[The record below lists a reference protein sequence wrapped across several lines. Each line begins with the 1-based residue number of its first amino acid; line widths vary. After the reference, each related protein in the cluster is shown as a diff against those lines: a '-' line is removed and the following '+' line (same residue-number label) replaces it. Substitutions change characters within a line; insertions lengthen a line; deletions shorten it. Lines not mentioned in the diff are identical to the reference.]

1 MGRLS
6 PLSSAV
12 PTFDLAAL
20 TDAGKAAGFT
30 ACGVAPCRPSGQAAA
45 LDAWLARGAHAG
57 MRWLETTAEIRKNL
71 HRRWP
76 WAKSALVGVASYLAP
91 PRDRQARGGIA
102 RHVARYA
109 HGQDYHRTL
118 TAWLVEWAAAIERLH
133 GGPFRRAVLV
143 DTGALLERE
152 LAVRAGLGWIG
163 RNSCLIGPEGNSWT
177 AIGVVLT
184 ALELPHST
192 PTVLDRC
199 GSCTAC
205 LDACP
210 TGAIPE
216 PYFVDSNRCTSYL
229 TIEHRG
235 AIDGALAGAMGDWLF
250 GCDVCQEVCPWNRRA
265 MPDAAPEFAANPR
278 YAALTLETVARM
290 DVPAF
295 REAFRGMPLLRPK
308 RAGMVRNAL
317 IAGANLGDDDVRRA
331 AAELVDDEEDAVRR
345 AARWSLSRFD

>member
-12 PTFDLAAL
+12 PNLDLAAL
-20 TDAGKAAGFT
+20 VDAGRAAGFS
-30 ACGVAPCRPSGQAAA
+30 ACGVAPCRPSDQGAA
-45 LDAWLARGAHAG
+45 LDAWLARGAQAG
-57 MRWLETTAEIRKNL
+57 MRWLETTAATRKDL

-76 WAKSALVGVASYLAP
+76 WARSALVGVASYLAP
-91 PRDRQARGGIA
+91 PRDRQARPGIA

-109 HGQDYHRTL
+109 LGRDYHRTL
-118 TAWLVEWAAAIERLH
+118 TAWLVAWAAAVARLH

-143 DTGALLERE
+143 DTSAVLERE

-163 RNSCLIGPEGNSWT
+163 RNSCLIGPDGNSWT
-177 AIGVVLT
+177 VIGLVLT
-184 ALELPHST
+184 ELELPHST
-192 PTVLDRC
+192 PAALDRC

-216 PYFVDSNRCTSYL
+216 PYVVDSNRCTSYL

-235 AIDGALAGAMGDWLF
+235 AIDPALAGAMGDWLF
-250 GCDVCQEVCPWNRRA
+250 GCDVCQEVCPWNRRVE
-265 MPDAAPEFAANPR
+265 PGAAPEFEADPR
-278 YAALTLETVARM
+278 YAALALEAVARL
-290 DVPAF
+290 DVAGF
-295 REAFRGMPLLRPK
+295 REAFRGTPLLRPK

-317 IAGANLGDDDVRRA
+317 IAGANRGDRAVLDA
-331 AAELVDDEEDAVRR
+331 AAGLVDDPEEPVRQT
-345 AARWSLSRFD
+345 ARQVVGRGP